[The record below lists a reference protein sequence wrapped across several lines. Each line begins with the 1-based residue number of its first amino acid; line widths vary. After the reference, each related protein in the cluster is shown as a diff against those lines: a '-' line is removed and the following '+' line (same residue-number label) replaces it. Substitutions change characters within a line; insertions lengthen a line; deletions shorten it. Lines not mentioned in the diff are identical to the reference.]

1 MFNISDLEKFWH
13 EIKFTTRITR
23 DEEREFK
30 LDVCFK
36 RVSVSDFTR
45 IFNSETTMID
55 ALEEVVSDW
64 SGLSGSDGK
73 PLPCTTANRLALFS
87 VAGLANLALQQYHIA
102 LNELKLKN

>member
-1 MFNISDLEKFWH
+1 MFKIADLQKFWH
-13 EIKFTTRITR
+13 EIKFTTRVGK

-30 LDVCFK
+30 LDLCFK
-36 RVSVSDFTR
+36 RVDASDFTR
-45 IFNSETTMID
+45 IFQCEMTMIN
-55 ALEEVVSDW
+55 ALEELVDDW
-64 SGLSGSDGK
+64 SGPSDTDGK